1 MNKKI
6 LGIGNAIVDVL
17 AKVDDEF
24 LKKNK
29 LIKGSMKLINKAE
42 FEDLKKII
50 KIEKVVAGGSV
61 ANTMAGI
68 AHLQGNPSFI
78 GKINSDN
85 FGEMYRKSLQ
95 DINVNF
101 SYLEKDEDLSTGAS
115 IILITPDSERTM
127 CTYLGISSHLSA
139 DDINE
144 NNIIDQELI
153 FLEGYLWDK
162 GISEKMFKHA
172 ITIAKKN
179 KVKIAMSLSDI
190 FCVTRHKQD
199 FYNLL
204 KNDLDILIG
213 NENEINELANKKNL
227 LDSVNQLKELN
238 KLIVITRSENG
249 SMAIKNNEIINCNSV
264 KVNKVLEYNQKPFMK
279 EYIMLNTELRTK
291 AKTEFEK
298 DFFKLM
304 NNSCYGKT
312 MENVRN
318 RDARKYEIKKYEK
331 KVV

>member
-24 LKKNK
+24 LEKTK
-29 LIKGSMKLINKAE
+29 LIKGSMRLINKVE
-42 FEDLKKII
+42 FEDLKKNI

-78 GKINSDN
+78 GKINADN
-85 FGEMYRKSLQ
+85 FGKMYRKSLQ

-101 SYLEKDEDLSTGAS
+101 SYLEKDEDLSTGTS

-139 DDINE
+139 NDIKE
-144 NNIIDQELI
+144 NNIIDHELI
-153 FLEGYLWDK
+153 LLEGYLWDK
-162 GISEKMFKHA
+162 GISEKMFKQA
-172 ITIAKKN
+172 ISIAKKN
-179 KVKIAMSLSDI
+179 NIKIAMSLSDI

-227 LDSVNQLKELN
+227 LDSVNQLKEFN

-249 SMAIKNNEIINCNSV
+249 SMAIKDNEIINCNSI
-264 KVNKVLEYNQKPFMK
+264 KVNKILDLTGAGDLFAAGFLK
-279 EYIMLNTELRTK
+279 EYL
-291 AKTEFEK
+291 
-298 DFFKLM
+298 D
-304 NNSCYGKT
+304 NSDVKKCLETGSILASKIIQKIG
-312 MENVRN
+312 
-318 RDARKYEIKKYEK
+318 ARL
-331 KVV
+331 V

>member
-6 LGIGNAIVDVL
+6 LGVGNAIVDVL

-29 LIKGSMKLINKAE
+29 LIKGSMRLINKSE
-42 FEDLKKII
+42 FEDLKKNI
-50 KIEKVVAGGSV
+50 KIEKVIAGGSV

-68 AHLQGNPSFI
+68 AYLQGEPSFI

-85 FGEMYRKSLQ
+85 FGDLYKKSLQ

-101 SYLEKDEDLSTGAS
+101 SYIEKNEDAPTGAS

-127 CTYLGISSHLSA
+127 CTYLGISSHLSEK
-139 DDINE
+139 DINE
-144 NNIIDQELI
+144 NNIIGNELI

-172 ITIAKKN
+172 ITVAKKN

-204 KNDLDILIG
+204 KDDLDILIG

-227 LDSVNQLKELN
+227 LDSVNQLKVLN
-238 KLIVITRSENG
+238 KLIVITRSDNG
-249 SMAIKNNEIINCNSV
+249 SMAIKNNEIINCNSI
-264 KVNKVLEYNQKPFMK
+264 KVRKVLDLTGAGDLFAAGFLK
-279 EYIMLNTELRTK
+279 EYL
-291 AKTEFEK
+291 
-298 DFFKLM
+298 D
-304 NNSCYGKT
+304 NS
-312 MENVRN
+312 
-318 RDARKYEIKKYEK
+318 DIKKCLETGSILASK
-331 KVV
+331 IIQKIGARLE

>member
-1 MNKKI
+1 MNNKI

-24 LKKNK
+24 LIKRNF
-29 LIKGSMKLINKAE
+29 IKGSMKLINKSE
-42 FEDLKKII
+42 FEDLKKNI
-50 KIEKVVAGGSV
+50 KIEKIVAGGSV

-68 AHLQGNPSFI
+68 AHLKGNSSFI

-101 SYLEKDEDLSTGAS
+101 SYLEKNEDLSTGAS

-139 DDINE
+139 NDINE
-144 NNIIDQELI
+144 NNIVNHELI

-172 ITIAKKN
+172 ISIAKKN
-179 KVKIAMSLSDI
+179 KIKIAMSLSDI

-199 FYNLL
+199 FYSLL
-204 KNDLDILIG
+204 NNDLDILIG

-249 SMAIKNNEIINCNSV
+249 SMAIKNNEIINCNST
-264 KVNKVLEYNQKPFMK
+264 KVNKVLDLTGAGDLFAAGFLK
-279 EYIMLNTELRTK
+279 EYL
-291 AKTEFEK
+291 
-298 DFFKLM
+298 D
-304 NNSCYGKT
+304 NS
-312 MENVRN
+312 
-318 RDARKYEIKKYEK
+318 DIKKCLETGSILAS
-331 KVV
+331 KVIQKIGARLE